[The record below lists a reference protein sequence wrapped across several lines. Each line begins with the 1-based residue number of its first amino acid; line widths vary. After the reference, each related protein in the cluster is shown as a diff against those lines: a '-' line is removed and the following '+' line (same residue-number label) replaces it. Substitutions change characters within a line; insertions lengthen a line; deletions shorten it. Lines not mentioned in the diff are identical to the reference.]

1 MKIKL
6 DKIKKKGYTED
17 LYFLK
22 DGEEFIDYLCRAEVG
37 SRSERDFIYWA
48 YLHLNYDD
56 NEFDKMRE
64 VLDIDTSNY
73 VFESFKIFNSQFVCH
88 SQDVYNSKLIYSCDG
103 VKDSICA
110 KNSKT
115 IINSYNI
122 ITGLNI
128 AYSSYT
134 ISSINIKDS
143 ADVYRCQDCDSC
155 YGITDSIGLKDCMG
169 VYRSENCT
177 YTYYSQNL
185 KNCKYCLFCD
195 GLVDK
200 EFHIFNREVDRKDFF
215 IIFSIFSDYMTRQNL
230 QNVKVF
236 KTENNSLSYEVG
248 AKMINFYKNFSDIIV
263 QKIKELPY
271 YNAKIAFDITL
282 NNKFLIA

>member
-6 DKIKKKGYTED
+6 DEIKEKGYTED

-37 SRSERDFIYWA
+37 SKSERDFIYWA
-48 YLHLNYDD
+48 YLHLNYDN
-56 NEFDKMRE
+56 NELEKIKE
-64 VLDIDTSNY
+64 VLDIDTSEY
-73 VFESFKIFNSQFVCH
+73 IFESFKIFNSQFVCR
-88 SQDVYNSKLIYSCDG
+88 SQDVYKSKFIYSCDS
-103 VKDSICA
+103 VKDSLCVQNGKI
-110 KNSKT
+110 
-115 IINSYNI
+115 IINGYNI
-122 ITGLNI
+122 INGSNI
-128 AYSSYT
+128 EHSSYT
-134 ISSINIKDS
+134 INSIKIK
-143 ADVYRCQDCDSC
+143 ACTDVYQCKDCDSC
-155 YGITDSIGLKDCMG
+155 YGIADSIGLKDCMG
-169 VYRSENCT
+169 VYKSENCT

-195 GLVDK
+195 GIVGK

-215 IIFSIFSDYMTRQNL
+215 IIFSIFSNYMTRQVL

-236 KTENNSLSYEVG
+236 KTEKNSLSYGVG
-248 AKMINFYKNFSDIIV
+248 AKMINFYKNLSDTIV

>member
-6 DKIKKKGYTED
+6 DEIKEKGYTED

-37 SRSERDFIYWA
+37 SKLERDFICWA
-48 YLHLNYDD
+48 YLHLNYDN
-56 NEFDKMRE
+56 NELEKIKE
-64 VLDIDTSNY
+64 VLDIDTSEY
-73 VFESFKIFNSQFVCH
+73 IFESFKIFNSQFVCR
-88 SQDVYNSKLIYSCDG
+88 SQDVYKSKFIYSCDG
-103 VKDSICA
+103 VKDSLCVQNGKI
-110 KNSKT
+110 
-115 IINSYNI
+115 IINGYNI
-122 ITGLNI
+122 INGSNI
-128 AYSSYT
+128 EHSSYT
-134 ISSINIKDS
+134 INSIKIK
-143 ADVYRCQDCDSC
+143 ACTDVYQCKNCDSC
-155 YGITDSIGLKDCMG
+155 YGIADSIGLKDCLG
-169 VYRSENCT
+169 VYKSENCT

-195 GLVDK
+195 GIVGK

-215 IIFSIFSDYMTRQNL
+215 IIFSIFSNYMTSQVL

-236 KTENNSLSYEVG
+236 KTEKNSLSYGVG
-248 AKMINFYKNFSDIIV
+248 AKMINFYKNLSDTIV

>member
-6 DKIKKKGYTED
+6 DEIKEKGYTED

-37 SRSERDFIYWA
+37 SKSERDFIYWA

-56 NEFDKMRE
+56 NELDKMRE
-64 VLDIDTSNY
+64 VLDIDTSDY
-73 VFESFKIFNSQFVCH
+73 IFESFKIFNSQFVCR
-88 SQDVYNSKLIYSCDG
+88 SQDVYKSKFIYSCDG
-103 VKDSICA
+103 VKDSLCVQNGKI
-110 KNSKT
+110 
-115 IINSYNI
+115 IINGYNI
-122 ITGLNI
+122 INGSNI
-128 AYSSYT
+128 EHSSYT
-134 ISSINIKDS
+134 INSIKIK
-143 ADVYRCQDCDSC
+143 ACTDVYQCKDCDSC
-155 YGITDSIGLKDCMG
+155 YGIADSIGLKDCMG
-169 VYRSENCT
+169 VYKSENCT

-195 GLVDK
+195 GIVGK

-215 IIFSIFSDYMTRQNL
+215 IIFSIFSNYMTRQVL

-236 KTENNSLSYEVG
+236 KTEKKSLSYGVG
-248 AKMINFYKNFSDIIV
+248 AKMINFYKNLSDTIV

>member
-64 VLDIDTSNY
+64 ILDIDTSKY
-73 VFESFKIFNSQFVCH
+73 VFESFKVFDSVFVQH
-88 SQDVYNSKLIYSCDG
+88 SQDIYNSKLIFFCDG
-103 VKDSICA
+103 IRDSLNVQ
-110 KNSKT
+110 KSKT
-115 IINSYNI
+115 IIDGYKIIASSNVEHSFYTVNS
-122 ITGLNI
+122 TK
-128 AYSSYT
+128 
-134 ISSINIKDS
+134 IKECT
-143 ADVYRCQDCDSC
+143 DVYLCKDCDSC
-155 YGITDSIGLKDCMG
+155 YGIADSIGLKDCMG
-169 VYRSENCT
+169 VYKSENCA
-177 YTYYSQNL
+177 YAHYSQNL

-195 GLVDK
+195 GLTDK

-215 IIFSIFSDYMTRQNL
+215 IIFSVFSEYMVRQNL
-230 QNVKVF
+230 QNVKIF
-236 KTENNSLSYEVG
+236 NTKDKFLSYEVG
-248 AKMINFYKNFSDIIV
+248 AKMINFYKNLSDIMI
-263 QKIKELPY
+263 QKIKNLPY